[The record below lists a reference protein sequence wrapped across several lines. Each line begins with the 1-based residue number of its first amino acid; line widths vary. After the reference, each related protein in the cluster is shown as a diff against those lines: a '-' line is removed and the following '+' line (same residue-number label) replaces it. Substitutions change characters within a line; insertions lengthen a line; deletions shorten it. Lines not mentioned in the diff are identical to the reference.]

1 MKIFI
6 PFILLLAAVGL
17 QAQNRV
23 ISLYDGAAPGSEN
36 WNWKEGVSENNLFN
50 TRAVYNVVEP
60 TLTFFPPD
68 PARANGTAAI
78 VAPGG
83 GFYILSINS
92 EGTQVAEWLANKG
105 VAVFVLKYRLA
116 HSLTD
121 DPVKELMTVSQTG
134 GYADSV
140 KKIIPMA
147 IADGKRAITYVRQH
161 AKEYS
166 IDPGKI
172 GIIGFSAGGTVAAAA
187 AFQYTDEN
195 KPNFAAPIYP
205 YFPEEM
211 QKDVPKNG
219 PPLFI
224 AGATDDQ
231 LGFASACVSLYSNW
245 IKAKN
250 SAAIH
255 MYAKGGHGFG
265 MRVQHL
271 PSDTWID
278 RLGDWMTT
286 LGFMKQ

>member
-60 TLTFFPPD
+60 TLAFFPPD
-68 PARANGTAAI
+68 PSKANGTAAI
-78 VAPGG
+78 VAPRG

-195 KPNFAAPIYP
+195 KPNFTSPIYP

-211 QKDVPKNG
+211 QKDVPKNCHRF
-219 PPLFI
+219 L
-224 AGATDDQ
+224 
-231 LGFASACVSLYSNW
+231 
-245 IKAKN
+245 
-250 SAAIH
+250 
-255 MYAKGGHGFG
+255 
-265 MRVQHL
+265 
-271 PSDTWID
+271 
-278 RLGDWMTT
+278 
-286 LGFMKQ
+286 